1 MTLQDGTPRH
11 KLVTYSKLSE
21 AKGYNES
28 GKLIFHF
35 QGKGGNSERMNIF
48 RGVPSFFRRIKRKKC
63 SVLFPQGVSI
73 IFMLNE
79 LTESHEDGAV
89 PYKITQEVK
98 EFGHLTLDIA
108 S

>member
-1 MTLQDGTPRH
+1 
-11 KLVTYSKLSE
+11 
-21 AKGYNES
+21 
-28 GKLIFHF
+28 
-35 QGKGGNSERMNIF
+35 
-48 RGVPSFFRRIKRKKC
+48 
-63 SVLFPQGVSI
+63 
-73 IFMLNE
+73 MLNE